1 MCQTDRCGPMSAS
14 CNVRPGDIAHTIST
28 KATDHSTQNA
38 ATPRA
43 VSTLPAKFHIFRPY
57 ASPAATLYTAADK
70 RRTLAY
76 KGADAEAVQKVS
88 AFNPAE
94 DRLCQPR
101 LSQGARRFGAHH
113 HAAAG

>member
-1 MCQTDRCGPMSAS
+1 MPLQQLGGERILQGCGPAI
-14 CNVRPGDIAHTIST
+14 PPTHE
-28 KATDHSTQNA
+28 ATDHSTQNA

-43 VSTLPAKFHIFRPY
+43 VSTLPAKFHICRPF
-57 ASPAATLYTAADK
+57 ASGAATLYTAADK

-76 KGADAEAVQKVS
+76 KGADAEAVQQDS

-101 LSQGARRFGAHH
+101 LSQG
-113 HAAAG
+113 